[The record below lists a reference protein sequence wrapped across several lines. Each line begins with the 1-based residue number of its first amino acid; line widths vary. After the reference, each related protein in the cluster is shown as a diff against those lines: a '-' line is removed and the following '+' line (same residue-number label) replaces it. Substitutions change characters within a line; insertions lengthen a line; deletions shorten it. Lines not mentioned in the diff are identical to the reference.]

1 MLIPEDKKRD
11 YPSLSIE
18 YDELTEQFIM
28 EAWIKFAAAGVQGDR
43 EGRGCR
49 AALYADELVEEF
61 KSRFI
66 KQN

>member
-18 YDELTEQFIM
+18 YDEVTEQFIM
-28 EAWIKFAAAGVQGDR
+28 EAWVRFAAAGVQGDR
-43 EGRGCR
+43 EGRGQN
-49 AALYADELVEEF
+49 AATYADELVKEF
-61 KSRFI
+61 KKRFI